1 MPRRRK
7 HFIDELADDLREDIV
22 LFKEDIIE
30 AFSDVAP
37 IGGVQ
42 RLPPIKDRVQ
52 SYLEM
57 SPQQRQQMFMELGP
71 DGYKEFVQQAMTD
84 LVSVYGANASG
95 AMSWFMGVG
104 PEQPQAPQQTEI
116 DMVTMLGTPVPEEGV

>member
-1 MPRRRK
+1 MTRKRK
-7 HFIDELADDLREDIV
+7 HYIDELADDLRED
-22 LFKEDIIE
+22 LEWFKDDIIE
-30 AFSDVAP
+30 AFADVAP

-71 DGYKEFVQQAMTD
+71 DGYKEFVQQAVTD
-84 LVSVYGANASG
+84 LTSVYGANASA
-95 AMSWFMGVG
+95 AMTWFMGVG
-104 PEQPQAPQQTEI
+104 PEQAPGEM
-116 DMVTMLGTPVPEEGV
+116 DMIAMLGAPIPEEGV